1 MATKYREYYEK
12 MVDENKGL
20 FDEFTRAHFEY
31 SIDQNKNQESFNK
44 IGENVLNVIHE
55 WENRLCKTSEGAGFG
70 SYTTNL
76 AEKFQNEI
84 KSHFPLIDHVGI
96 IVKKASSVNVKKDP
110 EFKLKKI
117 TPKSQGSFGLKK
129 IKLN

>member
-1 MATKYREYYEK
+1 MTKYKEYFDK
-12 MVDENKGL
+12 MISENKDL

-31 SIDQNKNQESFNK
+31 SIDQEKNQEDFNS
-44 IGENVLNVIHE
+44 IGLKVQNVIHE

-84 KSHFPLIDHVGI
+84 RSHFPLIDHIGI
-96 IVKKASSVNVKKDP
+96 IVSKSSSIDINKFTV
-110 EFKLKKI
+110 
-117 TPKSQGSFGLKK
+117 KK